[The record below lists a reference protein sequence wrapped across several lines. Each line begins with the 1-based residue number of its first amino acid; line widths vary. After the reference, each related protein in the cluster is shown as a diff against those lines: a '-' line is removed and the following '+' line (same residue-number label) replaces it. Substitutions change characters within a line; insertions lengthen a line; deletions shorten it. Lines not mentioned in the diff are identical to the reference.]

1 MQAGQSVECPA
12 ATAATTATTPA
23 TTPTTAFATTAPTAG
38 AFAGTPPWAQWHATA
53 ASPA

>member
-12 ATAATTATTPA
+12 ATAATTATTAA
-23 TTPTTAFATTAPTAG
+23 TTATSAFATSATSAG